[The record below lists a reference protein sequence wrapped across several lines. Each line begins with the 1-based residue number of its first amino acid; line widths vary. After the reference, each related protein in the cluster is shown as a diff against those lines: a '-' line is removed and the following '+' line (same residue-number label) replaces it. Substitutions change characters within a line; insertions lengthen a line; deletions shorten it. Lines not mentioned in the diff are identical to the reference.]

1 MVMKKVELDEQ
12 FWTQKYKDQQMGWDL
27 GALSPPIQYYIDQLT
42 NKDMAIL
49 IPGAG
54 NAYEAEYLFK
64 QGFTNVFVLD
74 ISDEPLRNLQKR
86 LPKFPA
92 GHLIHQN
99 FFEHT
104 KKYDLILEQT
114 FFCALAPSLRNQFA
128 QKTYDLLN
136 PGGKITGVLFDFPL
150 THQGPPFGGS
160 KDIYLKTFSKYFSIN
175 TLEPCFNSIK
185 PRLGKELFI
194 NFEKKN

>member
-27 GALSPPIQYYIDQLT
+27 GSLSPPIQSYIDQLT
-42 NKDMAIL
+42 NKDVSIL

-54 NAYEAEYLFK
+54 NAYEAEYLYK
-64 QGFTNVFVLD
+64 QGFSNVFVLD
-74 ISDEPLRNLQKR
+74 ISEEPLRNLQKR
-86 LPKFPA
+86 LPEFPSEQ
-92 GHLIHQN
+92 LIHQN
-99 FFEHT
+99 FFEQT

-114 FFCALAPSLRNQFA
+114 FFCALDPSLRNKFA

-136 PGGKITGVLFDFPL
+136 PGGKIAGVLFDIPL
-150 THQGPPFGGS
+150 THEGPPFGGR
-160 KDIYLKTFSKYFSIN
+160 KDIYIKIFSKYFSIN

-185 PRLGKELFI
+185 PRLGRELFI

>member
-1 MVMKKVELDEQ
+1 MVMKKVELDEE
-12 FWTQKYKDQQMGWDL
+12 FWTKKYKDQQLGWDL
-27 GALSPPIQYYIDQLT
+27 GTLSPPIQSYIDQLT
-42 NKDMAIL
+42 NKEMAIL

-64 QGFTNVFVLD
+64 QGFSNVFVLD

-86 LPKFPA
+86 LPEFPSE
-92 GHLIHQN
+92 HLIHQN

-136 PGGKITGVLFDFPL
+136 PGGKLAGLLFDFPL
-150 THQGPPFGGS
+150 TPQGPPFGGS
-160 KDIYLKTFSKYFSIN
+160 KDIYVNTFSKHFSIN

-185 PRLGKELFI
+185 PRLGRELFI

>member
-12 FWTQKYKDQQMGWDL
+12 FWTKKYKDQQMGWDL
-27 GALSPPIQYYIDQLT
+27 GALSPPIQSYIDQLT
-42 NKDMAIL
+42 NKEMAIL

-64 QGFTNVFVLD
+64 QGFSNVFVLD
-74 ISDEPLRNLQKR
+74 ISDEPLKNLQKR
-86 LPKFPA
+86 LPEFPSE
-92 GHLIHQN
+92 HLIHQN

-114 FFCALAPSLRNQFA
+114 FFCALAPSLRDQFA
-128 QKTYDLLN
+128 HKTYDLLN
-136 PGGKITGVLFDFPL
+136 TGGKFAGLLFDFPL
-150 THQGPPFGGS
+150 TSQGPPFGGS
-160 KDIYLKTFSKYFSIN
+160 KDVYLNTFSKYFSIN